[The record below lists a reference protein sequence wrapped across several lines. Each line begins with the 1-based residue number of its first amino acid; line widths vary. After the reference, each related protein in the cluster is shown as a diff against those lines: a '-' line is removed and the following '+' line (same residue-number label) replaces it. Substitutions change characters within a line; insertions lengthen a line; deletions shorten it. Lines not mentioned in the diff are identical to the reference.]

1 MASKEETAQLKKLAS
16 QMEGSSPLPATLSPC
31 SPASLSLSLS
41 LCNLSASV
49 SPPPPLGVVAAG
61 IEKKMINKSK
71 VMAELDAEIDADT
84 LKLRELRYKMVDAGI
99 YTSWCVARAR

>member
-1 MASKEETAQLKKLAS
+1 
-16 QMEGSSPLPATLSPC
+16 
-31 SPASLSLSLS
+31 
-41 LCNLSASV
+41 
-49 SPPPPLGVVAAG
+49 
-61 IEKKMINKSK
+61 MINKSK